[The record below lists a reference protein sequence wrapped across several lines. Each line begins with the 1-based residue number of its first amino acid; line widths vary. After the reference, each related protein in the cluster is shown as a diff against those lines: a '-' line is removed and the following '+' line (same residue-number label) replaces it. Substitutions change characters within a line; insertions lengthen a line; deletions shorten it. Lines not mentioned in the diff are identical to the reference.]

1 MFNGYRKD
9 DDEYNA
15 RYKLAYTLY
24 TLQATLE
31 MDKSMTLSLLYNDT
45 AVNK

>member
-24 TLQATLE
+24 TVGYTWIGQKHDAFI
-31 MDKSMTLSLLYNDT
+31 
-45 AVNK
+45 VV